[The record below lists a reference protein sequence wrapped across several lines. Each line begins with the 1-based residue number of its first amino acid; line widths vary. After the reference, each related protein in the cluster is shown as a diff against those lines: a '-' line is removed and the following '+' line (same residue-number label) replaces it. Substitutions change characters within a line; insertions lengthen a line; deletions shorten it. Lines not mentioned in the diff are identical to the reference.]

1 MKTKVIILTV
11 IACMMLSSCSK
22 VETAKSKDD
31 TSMFVTVETTTFWK
45 VVYHKDTKVMYVVSD
60 GSYNHGTFSL
70 LVNADGTPMIYEGE

>member
-22 VETAKSKDD
+22 SED
-31 TSMFVTVETTTFWK
+31 
-45 VVYHKDTKVMYVVSD
+45 
-60 GSYNHGTFSL
+60 SYNHGTFTL

>member
-22 VETAKSKDD
+22 SEDD

-45 VVYHKDTKVMYVVSD
+45 IVYQKDTKVMYVVSED
-60 GSYNHGTFSL
+60 SYNHGTFTL